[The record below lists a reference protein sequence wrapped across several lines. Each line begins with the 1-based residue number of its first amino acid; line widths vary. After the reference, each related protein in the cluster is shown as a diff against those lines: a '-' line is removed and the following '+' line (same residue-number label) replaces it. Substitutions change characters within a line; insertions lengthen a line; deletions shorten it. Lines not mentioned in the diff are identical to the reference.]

1 MNVTRNLPIGI
12 QSFEDL
18 RKKDFLYID
27 KTDRIFQLAHTNK
40 VYFLSRPRRFG
51 KSLLLSTLKA
61 YFLGQK
67 ELFNGLAIDKLENAE
82 AGKRELWQQYPVLHL
97 DFNGANYETRE
108 ALEGLLHNQLCSW
121 EYLYGK
127 SASENTLAE
136 RFKGIITRAYQKTG
150 KQTVVLVDEYDKPL
164 LETMNTDEALNET
177 YRRILKGF
185 YGVFKS
191 CDQYLRF
198 VFLTGVTKFSKVS
211 IFSDLNNLRD
221 ISLDR
226 DYAALCGIT
235 QQELEANFQ
244 PEVQTL
250 AETQHLSV
258 EQTLAQLKQRYDGYH
273 FSESAVN
280 VYNPFSLL
288 SVFAGKA
295 FRDYWFA
302 TGTPTFLVQL
312 LQEQTGN
319 IRDILEGA
327 EMTENALQDYRP
339 DLQNPLPILF
349 QAGYLTIKRYD
360 PEFRLYKLGFPNDEV
375 KYGFLDNLIPAYTS
389 IAKDNSGLF
398 IGNFVRDLQKG
409 KIDSFMERMYT
420 ACAGLPY
427 SLAAKENIKMRERDY
442 QIAFYLI
449 FTLMGQF
456 AQTEVQSYHRT
467 ATDGG
472 GSQKQRCFGTTETR
486 SQHYTRMYSVDVGS
500 DCVVFTADTIYI
512 FEFKLIGSGTLQEAL
527 DQIKKNGYSEP
538 YKTSDKKII
547 LIGAVFG
554 DGIDE
559 DTPDTWVAETL

>member
-1 MNVTRNLPIGI
+1 MEISRNLPIGI

-18 RKKDFLYID
+18 RTKDFLYID
-27 KTDRIFQLAHTNK
+27 KTDYVFRLTHTGK

-67 ELFNGLAIDKLENAE
+67 ELFNGLAIELLENAE
-82 AGKRELWQQYPVLHL
+82 SGKREVWQCYPVLYL
-97 DFNGANYETRE
+97 DFNAANYETR
-108 ALEGLLHNQLCSW
+108 ADLESLLSNQLCIW
-121 EYLYGK
+121 EDLYGK
-127 SASENTLAE
+127 KDSENTLAE
-136 RFKGIITRAYQKTG
+136 RFKGLIARAYQKTG
-150 KQTVVLVDEYDKPL
+150 KQVVVLVDEYDKPL
-164 LETMNTDEALNET
+164 LETMNTNEVLNEQ

-185 YGVFKS
+185 YGVVKS

-226 DYAALCGIT
+226 DYAVLCGIT
-235 QQELEANFQ
+235 QHELEKNFQ
-244 PEVQTL
+244 PEIQIL

-258 EQTLAQLKQRYDGYH
+258 EQTLIRLKQRYDGYH
-273 FSESAVN
+273 FSEDAVS

-288 SVFAGKA
+288 SAFAGKS

-312 LQEQTGN
+312 LQRQTGN
-319 IRDILEGA
+319 IRDILEDA

-339 DLQNPLPILF
+339 DLHNPLPILF
-349 QAGYLTIKRYD
+349 QAGYLTITGYD
-360 PEFRLYKLGFPNDEV
+360 SEFRLYKLGFPNDEV
-375 KYGFLDNLIPAYTS
+375 KYGFLDNLIPVYTS
-389 IAKDNSGLF
+389 IAKDDSGLF

-409 KIDSFMERMYT
+409 KFDSFMDRMYT

-427 SLAAKENIKMRERDY
+427 SLAAKENSKMRERDY

-449 FTLMGQF
+449 FRLMGQF
-456 AQTEVQSYHRT
+456 AQTEVQSFRGQ
-467 ATDGG
+467 A
-472 GSQKQRCFGTTETR
+472 
-486 SQHYTRMYSVDVGS
+486 
-500 DCVVFTADTIYI
+500 DCVVSTADTIYI
-512 FEFKLIGSGTLQEAL
+512 FEFKLMGSGTPQEAL
-527 DQIKKNGYSEP
+527 NQIKEKGYAAP
-538 YKTSDKKII
+538 YKTSGKKII

-554 DGIDE
+554 DTIDE
-559 DTPDTWVAETL
+559 ATLNTWIAEVL

>member
-27 KTDRIFQLAHTNK
+27 KTDCIFQLAHTNK

-67 ELFNGLAIDKLENAE
+67 ELFNGLAIDKLENAD
-82 AGKRELWQQYPVLHL
+82 AGKRELWQKYPVLYL

-150 KQTVVLVDEYDKPL
+150 KQTVALVDEYDKPL

-221 ISLDR
+221 ISLDS

-235 QQELEANFQ
+235 QQELEANFR
-244 PEVQTL
+244 PEIQTL

-349 QAGYLTIKRYD
+349 QAGYLTIKGYD

-398 IGNFVRDLQKG
+398 IGNFVRDLQKR

-427 SLAAKENIKMRERDY
+427 SLASKENVKMRERDY

-512 FEFKLIGSGTLQEAL
+512 FEFKLMGSGTAQEVL
-527 DQIKKNGYSEP
+527 EQIKKNGYFEP
-538 YKTSDKKII
+538 YKTFGKKII
-547 LIGAVFG
+547 LIGAAFG

-559 DTPDTWVAETL
+559 DTPDTWIAETL